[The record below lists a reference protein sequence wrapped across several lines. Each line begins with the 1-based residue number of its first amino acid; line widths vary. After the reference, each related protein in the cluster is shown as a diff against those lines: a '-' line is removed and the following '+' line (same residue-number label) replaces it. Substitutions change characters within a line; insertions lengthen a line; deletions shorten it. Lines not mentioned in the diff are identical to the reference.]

1 MNNKYSITLAVLLIP
16 LLVVTT
22 PMMASQDTG
31 SGPKNVKPLDF
42 PVTRI
47 TDRIYV
53 IYGPFALP
61 DEKNRGFRNNPVIIL
76 TSEGVVVCDPGGS
89 AAAGEMVVEKVKT
102 LTDKPIVAVFISHA
116 HGDHWLGNEAIVDAY
131 PEVTIYGHA
140 AMKAKVGSGDG
151 HQWLD
156 IINRVTKKSANGTRV
171 VNANRTVDDG
181 DIIYIGG
188 LTFQIHHTGTA
199 HTEGDI
205 MVEIVEEEAIFLGDV
220 VRNRF
225 LGIMESDS
233 SFRGNIEA
241 INYLLDKKADLK
253 YYIPG
258 HGKVSQLDMLKDYR
272 AYLSTV
278 LDGVKNLY
286 SSGMADFEMKSRIVN
301 RMEEFRTWEGFEL
314 RVGAHIS
321 QAFLEVEAEDF

>member
-1 MNNKYSITLAVLLIP
+1 MNNKYSILLAVLLTP
-16 LLVVTT
+16 LLIVATQ
-22 PMMASQDTG
+22 MMATQDAG
-31 SGPKNVKPLDF
+31 AQQNNVKPLDF
-42 PVTRI
+42 PLTRI
-47 TDRIYV
+47 TDRIHV
-53 IYGPFALP
+53 IYGPLALP
-61 DEKNRGFRNNPVIIL
+61 DEKNQGFRNNPVIVL

-89 AAAGEMVVEKVKT
+89 AAAGKMVVEKVKT

-131 PEVTIYGHA
+131 PDVAIYGHA
-140 AMKAKVGSGDG
+140 AMQAKVNSGDG
-151 HQWLD
+151 LRWLD
-156 IINRVTKKSANGTRV
+156 IINKTTKNTAHGTRV
-171 VNANRTVDDG
+171 VNANRLVDDG
-181 DIIYIGG
+181 DIINIGD
-188 LTFQIHHTGTA
+188 LSFQIHHTGTA

-205 MVEIVEEEAIFLGDV
+205 MVEIIEESAIFLGDV
-220 VRNRF
+220 VRNHF

-233 SFRGNIEA
+233 SFKGNIEA
-241 INYLLDKKADLK
+241 IDYLLEKKADLK
-253 YYIPG
+253 HYIPG

-286 SSGMADFEMKSRIVN
+286 SSGMADFEMKSKIVN

-321 QAFLEVEAEDF
+321 QAFLEVEAEEF